1 MQVLR
6 MVNQTDEIKYLGSKI
21 ATSSNNRACLPGNGR
36 EVDDSAEDNGERRTG
51 ELGKREQDGRT
62 WTNGSLK
69 RRNDVARLGG

>member
-36 EVDDSAEDNGERRTG
+36 KVDDSAEDNGE
-51 ELGKREQDGRT
+51 
-62 WTNGSLK
+62 
-69 RRNDVARLGG
+69 